1 MTSQHTS
8 LKLRAIRVKT
18 RYWEPGTDWIKETV
32 HATSPIV
39 KDSDIV
45 TVSEKAISTA
55 KGLLIDEN
63 VGIKP
68 GYIAKLLVKIW
79 MRRIWGGPLG
89 KLTKLKRRTL
99 GNLRN
104 FPIPEGVYHKQ
115 VAIERAGIL
124 QAMRHYSEGG
134 IDASNLPYSY
144 VCLPL
149 ANPSRETEALRS
161 AYNKIGIKVSTLIVD
176 GDTTYSKGSLHLA
189 PRKVQV
195 KGLIHFGGFIT
206 FVIGRA
212 LGFTSR
218 STPIAYSG
226 LDVNPDWALTLANV
240 AHRVRGHGAGRTVW
254 DMAEKMGVNITEVTW
269 DMLASLDHYPIL
281 ILRVE

>member
-1 MTSQHTS
+1 LTSQHTTS
-8 LKLRAIRVKT
+8 KLKAIRVKT

-39 KDSDIV
+39 KDGDII

-68 GYIAKLLVKIW
+68 GFVAKLLVKIW

-104 FPIPEGVYHKQ
+104 FPIPEGIYHKQ

-124 QAMRHYSEGG
+124 QALRHYSEGG

-176 GDTTYSKGSLHLA
+176 GDTTYSRGSLHLA

-212 LGFTSR
+212 LGFISR
-218 STPIAYSG
+218 STPIAYSE